1 MIRIAFVAGLLFSVQ
16 PTLAESNAATL
27 STTSTVPVGINLA
40 KKWFVAI
47 NQDTKDTVT
56 RYWPAAY
63 RGPRW
68 KKVRTRFR
76 AYSLDNTDETTLAES
91 MTRTSKVR
99 RIVDEALAGN
109 NIAVVAPIAGGFT
122 GRYRI
127 PALNA
132 VLYINKKQL
141 LVRTGDTLVPKK
153 KVLVKNLESLIR
165 GRCSGRI
172 ESKILHA
179 AYQSDWKT
187 VAAFI
192 EVTCTPDD
200 EKATFRR
207 ARRLI
212 TVNLSKI

>member
-1 MIRIAFVAGLLFSVQ
+1 MIRIALVAGLLIAAQ
-16 PTLAESNAATL
+16 PAHAENETATL
-27 STTSTVPVGINLA
+27 STASTVPVGINLA

-47 NQDTKDTVT
+47 NQDTKDAVT

-63 RGPRW
+63 RGLRW

-76 AYSLDNTDETTLAES
+76 AFSLDATDETTLTES
-91 MTRTSKVR
+91 MTRTAKVR
-99 RIVDEALAGN
+99 QIVDEALAGN
-109 NIAVVAPIAGGFT
+109 NIAVVTPIAGGFT

-127 PALNA
+127 PDLNA
-132 VLYINKKQL
+132 VVYINKKQL

-153 KVLVKNLESLIR
+153 KVLVENLHSLIR
-165 GRCSGRI
+165 GRCTGRI

-179 AYQSDWKT
+179 AYQSDWKS

-200 EKATFRR
+200 EKGTFRR
-207 ARRLI
+207 ARRLVA
-212 TVNLSKI
+212 VNLSKI